1 MFIWSK
7 WKCHPVQNWTFHSHC
22 DTYLCWWKL
31 CIPKFLLNLIILYKQ
46 YYHLHLHVLY
56 CLTCS
61 IPSCNR
67 IFCQVTKMTQVK
79 VCCLSFLGCPCHLFL
94 KFLFVKILTSWVN
107 HLENLEQ
114 SLFYL
119 VHWCIYKYQTY
130 DRQNSKQFLALA
142 LSYLGSGRELYFQ
155 SWTTFMCLFD
165 REFCESFLEKSACV
179 IICKNNSRPS
189 DSLRCFAHNFSCGI
203 AKRKRCTTPM
213 VN

>member
-1 MFIWSK
+1 MWCFSVMFIWSK

-31 CIPKFLLNLIILYKQ
+31 CIPKFLLNLFILYKQ

-56 CLTCS
+56 CLTCP
-61 IPSCNR
+61 IPACNR

-107 HLENLEQ
+107 HLKKLEQ

-119 VHWCIYKYQTY
+119 VHWCIYKINIRLMT
-130 DRQNSKQFLALA
+130 DRIPSSFWLWHCLIWAL
-142 LSYLGSGRELYFQ
+142 EENCTFYFYV
-155 SWTTFMCLFD
+155 
-165 REFCESFLEKSACV
+165 SFW
-179 IICKNNSRPS
+179 
-189 DSLRCFAHNFSCGI
+189 
-203 AKRKRCTTPM
+203 
-213 VN
+213 